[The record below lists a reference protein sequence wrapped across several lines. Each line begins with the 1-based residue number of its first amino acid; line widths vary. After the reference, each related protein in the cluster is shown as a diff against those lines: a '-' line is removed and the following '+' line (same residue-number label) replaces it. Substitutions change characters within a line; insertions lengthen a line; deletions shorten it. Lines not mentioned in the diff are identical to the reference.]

1 VVITGNTLVQ
11 GASAQNHKIVSY
23 GADGL
28 RYADNSLTVAKNS
41 FVSTAGSI
49 GVSDPPCAPVELDGN
64 TFSGLST
71 VVDPAACLAPGE
83 PGQ

>member
-1 VVITGNTLVQ
+1 
-11 GASAQNHKIVSY
+11 
-23 GADGL
+23 
-28 RYADNSLTVAKNS
+28 VAKNS

-49 GVSDPPCAPVELDGN
+49 GVSDPPCVPVELDGN